1 MSDAVLHLPAMP
13 RPAYDSGEGKPK
25 KRTGRVP
32 ARLSDDQW
40 SRLREMAIVWFRKPI
55 EVLAGEWLG
64 ERIDAEYK
72 KGRPKPK

>member
-1 MSDAVLHLPAMP
+1 MP
-13 RPAYDSGEGKPK
+13 RPAYNAEQTPDKKP

-32 ARLSDDQW
+32 ARLTPEQW
-40 SRLREMAIVWFRKPI
+40 DRLREMAIVWHRKPI

-72 KGRPKPK
+72 KGKPRPAK

>member
-1 MSDAVLHLPAMP
+1 MP
-13 RPAYDSGEGKPK
+13 RPAYKPEGSDDKKPTP

-32 ARLSDDQW
+32 ARLSQEQW
-40 SRLREMAIVWFRKPI
+40 DRLREMAVVWFKKPI

-72 KGRPKPK
+72 KGRPKK